1 MRASECKPACS
12 EDQPSC
18 HRFPDSYAQDMYLR
32 RCYRKKENKRHAYW
46 ALVESYRTARGPRQ
60 RVVAYLGEMD
70 EAGRIGVQ
78 QAAQPMAEQAG
89 LFVAVKPEWVEV
101 DLKRVRVEC
110 ARQFGGAWLG
120 YALLQRLELIPFL
133 TEHLALGREE
143 IPWATM
149 AMVLV
154 LGRWCDPSSELHLA
168 EHGYESMA
176 LADLLGVPA
185 EKVNHDRLYRTLDRL
200 LPHKDALEK
209 HLKQRLGELFQIEYD
224 LLLYDV
230 TSTYFE
236 GEAEK
241 NPQAQRGYS
250 RDHRPDCKQV
260 NIALV
265 VSRQGLP
272 LGYEIFAG
280 NRHDATT
287 VEEMVQATEKKYG
300 KAGRVWVMDRGM
312 SSEDNVEFLKQG
324 GRRYILGTPKSML
337 KRFEQDLL
345 SQEWK
350 QVHEGVEVRLCAA
363 PAGEE
368 VFILCR
374 SAERRAKEKA
384 MHERFE
390 KRIEEGLAKIQVSCE
405 KRKWSPTQVAQRVG
419 RLLGENSRAAKL
431 FQVQVEAGAD
441 GGVQLQWT
449 KLESWREWARI
460 SEGCYLLR
468 SNVTDWS
475 GEELWRAYIQLTEA
489 EAAFRVHKSDLQLRP
504 VWHQKEKR
512 VQAHIL
518 VCFLAYVLWK
528 TPGQLCQHAGL
539 GDDPRTVFAQLRQ
552 IQLVEVVLPTRAGVE
567 IRKRSISRPT
577 EHQAILL
584 QRLESWTSIR
594 IRPLYHQLGHRVEA
608 HILVAFLACCL
619 LVTLKN
625 RLQALAPGLTPKAVL
640 QKLST
645 IQMLDVW
652 LPTTDQR
659 WLVMPRF
666 TQPEPDQAML
676 LHKLHLELPQQ
687 PPPRIKAQL
696 SDCPEEA
703 LQL

>member
-1 MRASECKPACS
+1 
-12 EDQPSC
+12 
-18 HRFPDSYAQDMYLR
+18 MYLR
-32 RCYRKKENKRHAYW
+32 RCYRKKENKQHAYW

-78 QAAQPMAEQAG
+78 QAAQPTVEQPG
-89 LFVAVKPEWVEV
+89 LFETGRPEWVEV

-110 ARQFGGAWLG
+110 ARQFGGVWLG
-120 YALLQRLELIPFL
+120 YELLQRLELIPFL
-133 TEHLALGREE
+133 SERLALGRED

-149 AMVLV
+149 SMVLV
-154 LGRWCDPSSELHLA
+154 LARWCDPSSELHLA
-168 EHGYESMA
+168 EHSYESMA

-200 LPHKDALEK
+200 LPHKEALEK

-236 GEAEK
+236 GQAEK

-272 LGYEIFAG
+272 LGYEIFEG
-280 NRHDATT
+280 NRHDVTT
-287 VEEMVQATEKKYG
+287 VEEMVKAIETKYG
-300 KAGRVWVMDRGM
+300 KASRVWVMDRGM
-312 SSEDNVEFLKQG
+312 TSEDNVEFLKQE

-337 KRFEQDLL
+337 RRFEKELL
-345 SQEWK
+345 GQEWK
-350 QVHEGVEVRLCAA
+350 QVHEGLEVRLCPA
-363 PAGEE
+363 PEGEE

-374 SAERRAKEKA
+374 SAERRKKEKA

-390 KRIEEGLAKIQVSCE
+390 KRIEEGLKKIQASCE
-405 KRKWSPTQVAQRVG
+405 KRKWLPTQVAQRVG
-419 RLLGENSRAAKL
+419 RLLGENRRAAKL
-431 FQVQVEAGAD
+431 FEVTVES
-441 GGVQLQWT
+441 GGEGRTQLQW
-449 KLESWREWARI
+449 KKVESWREWARV

-528 TPGQLCQHAGL
+528 TLAQMCRQAGL
-539 GDDPRTVFAQLRQ
+539 GDDPRTVFAQLRL

-567 IRKRSISRPT
+567 IRKRCISRPT

-584 QRLESWTSIR
+584 QRLGLRIPESLEIT
-594 IRPLYHQLGHRVEA
+594 RV
-608 HILVAFLACCL
+608 
-619 LVTLKN
+619 
-625 RLQALAPGLTPKAVL
+625 
-640 QKLST
+640 
-645 IQMLDVW
+645 
-652 LPTTDQR
+652 
-659 WLVMPRF
+659 
-666 TQPEPDQAML
+666 
-676 LHKLHLELPQQ
+676 
-687 PPPRIKAQL
+687 
-696 SDCPEEA
+696 
-703 LQL
+703 